1 MVEKVSVLMSIYF
14 KEKPEYFR
22 ESLESIKNQT
32 YKIDELVLVK
42 DGNLTTEL
50 EKVIEEYKDILK
62 IKEISLEKNV
72 GLGLALREGIL
83 HCSNE
88 IIVRMDSDDISRED
102 RIEKQIKI
110 MLENEKIGIVGSN
123 SENFSEKLGDL
134 NIFGHYPEK
143 DKEIRKFMKR
153 RCPFLHPTVVFKK
166 SLVIK
171 CGNYENLL
179 WFEDYDLFF
188 RILQY
193 TQGYNLQENLVYF
206 RANREMFKRRGGI
219 EYIRR
224 EKEALTK
231 FYKRGDMNLYY
242 YTTNLFLRLVIRI
255 ISSKYREKIYFI
267 FLRKKGE
274 KIKNAK

>member
-14 KEKPEYFR
+14 KEKSEYFR

-50 EKVIEEYKDILK
+50 EKVIEEYRDILK

-102 RIEKQIKI
+102 RIEKQIKT

-206 RANREMFKRRGGI
+206 RANREMLKRRGGI

-224 EKEALTK
+224 EIEALTK

-242 YTTNLFLRLVIRI
+242 YLTNFMIRLGVRMCGNKLRIL
-255 ISSKYREKIYFI
+255 IYKKL
-267 FLRKKGE
+267 LRKRREYKQRV
-274 KIKNAK
+274 